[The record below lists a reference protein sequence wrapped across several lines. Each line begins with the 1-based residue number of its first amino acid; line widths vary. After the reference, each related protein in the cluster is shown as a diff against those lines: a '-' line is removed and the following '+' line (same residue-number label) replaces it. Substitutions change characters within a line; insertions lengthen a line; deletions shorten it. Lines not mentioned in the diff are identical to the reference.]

1 MNVINIEDNHKLISS
16 IASRNTRN
24 HKNFAEGIYSS
35 CKKVESIPGM
45 KAIDLLCGNFFLK
58 EPTEEGHRRPKIL
71 SEVIISICTI
81 HLIIK

>member
-35 CKKVESIPGM
+35 CKKVESMPGT
-45 KAIDLLCGNFFLK
+45 KAIDLLCGNFF
-58 EPTEEGHRRPKIL
+58 
-71 SEVIISICTI
+71 
-81 HLIIK
+81 